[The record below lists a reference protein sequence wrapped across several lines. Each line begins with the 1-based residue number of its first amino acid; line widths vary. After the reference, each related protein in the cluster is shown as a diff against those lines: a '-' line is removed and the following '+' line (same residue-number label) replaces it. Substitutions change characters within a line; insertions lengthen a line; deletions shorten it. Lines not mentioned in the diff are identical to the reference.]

1 MAKSKNGGTRAYIR
15 GRIGSDVYSIGKDGK
30 GSRQQ
35 VVRSLAE
42 QVSNPRSQSQ
52 MFGRMVM
59 STVMQAVS
67 ALSYIIDHSFD
78 GMAKGQPSISE
89 FIRRNYALVK
99 ADAETHPTTGNVFGL
114 NAYQEKGAKQGAYVI
129 SDGKALVPAAAVL
142 TAASGLLTI
151 TVSGASLT
159 VEALRSALG
168 FGDDDFITLVG
179 INANGSADFC
189 RIGVNKNAEG
199 TVVITDSNIADVLTL
214 DGNVTPT
221 LDVDG
226 LAITATISTIAGN
239 CGIIVTKK
247 VNGAFEHSACTL
259 STPTNPQYNA
269 TIAILSYPVGTQ
281 LYLNGGD
288 LNGGGGGGPV
298 VADVVAFK
306 NNASGQPDVNIVG
319 LRQDTG
325 KVIFIAENG
334 DEYICQNQNDDSTAF
349 GKYYVDMQAAD
360 ITSAG
365 SNEEPAG
372 YTGKQVALGNYIDN
386 SDEDYA
392 QASQCVSWMMRH
404 GFAWSA
410 LFVN

>member
-67 ALSYIIDHSFD
+67 SLSYIIDHSFD

-99 ADAETHPTTGNVFGL
+99 ADAETHPVSGNAFGL
-114 NAYQEKGAKQGAYVI
+114 NAYQEKGVKQGAYVI

-151 TVSGASLT
+151 TASADSLT
-159 VEALRSALG
+159 VDALRSALG

-189 RIGVNKNAEG
+189 RIGINKNAEG
-199 TVVITDSNIADVLTL
+199 TVVITDANISDVLTL

-221 LDVDG
+221 LAVEG
-226 LAITATISTIAGN
+226 LAVKATISTIAGN

-281 LYLNGGD
+281 MYLNGGD
-288 LNGGGGGGPV
+288 LNGGGNGGGV
-298 VADVVAFK
+298 VADVMAFL
-306 NNASGQPDVNIVG
+306 NNATGQPDVNIVG
-319 LRQDTG
+319 LRQETG
-325 KVIFIAENG
+325 KVIFIGEDG
-334 DEYICQNQNDDSTAF
+334 EDYICINANDDSTGF
-349 GKYYVDMQAAD
+349 GKWYSDMQGADMSAAGVND
-360 ITSAG
+360 AP
-365 SNEEPAG
+365 EG
-372 YTGKQVALGNYIDN
+372 YEGKQIKVGCWTDN
-386 SDEDYA
+386 NDSDYPK
-392 QASQCVSWMMRH
+392 ASQCVSWMLRH

>member
-114 NAYQEKGAKQGAYVI
+114 NAYQEKGVKQGAYVI
-129 SDGKALVPAAAVL
+129 SDGKALVPAAAAL

-151 TVSGASLT
+151 TVTADSLT
-159 VEALRSALG
+159 VDALRSALG

-189 RIGVNKNAEG
+189 RIGINKNAAG

-214 DGNVTPT
+214 DGNVTPS

-226 LAITATISTIAGN
+226 LTVTATIASIAGN
-239 CGIIVTKK
+239 CGLIVTKK

-281 LYLNGGD
+281 MYLNGGD
-288 LNGGGGGGPV
+288 LNGGGGGGSV
-298 VADVVAFK
+298 VTDVVAFK
-306 NNASGQPDVNIVG
+306 NHASGQPDVNIVS
-319 LRQDTG
+319 LRQETG

-334 DEYICQNQNDDSTAF
+334 DEYICINANDDSVGF
-349 GKYYVDMQAAD
+349 GRWYSDMQAAD

-365 SNEEPAG
+365 VNDAPAG
-372 YTGKQVALGNYIDN
+372 YEGKQLELGMYTDA
-386 SDEDYA
+386 SDEEYP
-392 QASQCVSWMMRH
+392 QASQCVSFMLRH

-410 LFVN
+410 LFAS

>member
-99 ADAETHPTTGNVFGL
+99 ADAESHPSTGNAFGL
-114 NAYQEKGAKQGAYVI
+114 NAYQEKGVKKGAYVI
-129 SDGKALVPAAAVL
+129 SDGKALVPAAAAL

-151 TVSGASLT
+151 NVVADSLT
-159 VEALRSALG
+159 VDALRSALG
-168 FGDDDFITLVG
+168 FGDDDFLTLVG
-179 INANGSADFC
+179 INDNGTADFC
-189 RIGVNKNAEG
+189 RIGINKNAAG

-214 DGNVTPT
+214 DGNVTPS

-226 LAITATISTIAGN
+226 LAVKATISSIAGN

-247 VNGAFEHSACTL
+247 VNGAFEHSSCTL
-259 STPTNPQYNA
+259 STPTNPTYNA

-281 LYLNGGD
+281 MYLNGGD
-288 LNGGGGGGPV
+288 LNGGGGGGSV
-298 VADVVAFK
+298 VTDVIAFK
-306 NNASGQPDVNIVG
+306 NHASGQPDVNIVG
-319 LRQDTG
+319 LRQETG

-334 DEYICQNQNDDSTAF
+334 DEYICINANDDNTGF
-349 GKYYVDMQAAD
+349 GKWYSNMQAAN
-360 ITSAG
+360 ISNAG
-365 SNEEPAG
+365 VNDAPEG
-372 YTGKQVALGNYIDN
+372 YDDYQLELKIWTDD
-386 SDEDYA
+386 SDPSYA
-392 QASQCVSWMMRH
+392 QASQCVSWMLRH
-404 GFAWSA
+404 GFAWTA
-410 LFVN
+410 MFVN

>member
-99 ADAETHPTTGNVFGL
+99 ADAETHPTSGNAFGL
-114 NAYQEKGAKQGAYVI
+114 NSYQEKGAKKGAYVI
-129 SDGKALVPAAAVL
+129 SDGKALVPAAAAL
-142 TAASGLLTI
+142 NAASGLLTI
-151 TVSGASLT
+151 TVTAESLT
-159 VEALRSALG
+159 VDALRSALG
-168 FGDDDFITLVG
+168 FGDGDFITLVG
-179 INANGSADFC
+179 INANGTADFC
-189 RIGVNKNAEG
+189 RIGINKNAAG
-199 TVVITDSNIADVLTL
+199 TVVITDANISDVLTL
-214 DGNVTPT
+214 DGNVTPV
-221 LDVDG
+221 LAVAG
-226 LAITATISTIAGN
+226 LTVTATIASIAGN

-247 VNGAFEHSACTL
+247 VNGAFEHSSCTL

-281 LYLNGGD
+281 MYLNGGD
-288 LNGGGGGGPV
+288 LNGGGGGGSV
-298 VADVVAFK
+298 VADVCAFK
-306 NNASGQPDVNIVG
+306 NYQSGQPDVNIVG
-319 LRQDTG
+319 LRQETG
-325 KVIFIAENG
+325 IVIFEGEDGN
-334 DEYICQNQNDDSTAF
+334 DYICQNNNDDSTAF
-349 GKYYVDMQAAD
+349 GKWYSNMQATNIDDSSVNDAP
-360 ITSAG
+360 
-365 SNEEPAG
+365 EG
-372 YTGKQVALGNYIDN
+372 YDGRKIQLGNYTDD
-386 SDEDYA
+386 SATGYA
-392 QASQCVSWMMRH
+392 QAAQCLSWMLRH
-404 GFAWSA
+404 GFTWEAF
-410 LFVN
+410 FVS

>member
-99 ADAETHPTTGNVFGL
+99 ADAETHPTSGNAFGL

-129 SDGKALVPAAAVL
+129 SDGKALIPAAAAL
-142 TAASGLLTI
+142 TTASGLLTI
-151 TVSGASLT
+151 TVAGATLT
-159 VEALRSALG
+159 VDALRSALG

-189 RIGVNKNAEG
+189 RIGINKNADG
-199 TVVITDSNIADVLTL
+199 AVVITDANLADVITL

-226 LAITATISTIAGN
+226 LAVKATISSIAGN

-259 STPTNPQYNA
+259 STPTNPSYNA

-288 LNGGGGGGPV
+288 LNGGGGGGAV
-298 VADVVAFK
+298 VADVCAFK
-306 NNASGQPDVNIVG
+306 NAASGQPDVNIVG
-319 LRQDTG
+319 LRQETG

-334 DEYICQNQNDDSTAF
+334 DEYICQNNNDDTTAF
-349 GKYYVDMQAAD
+349 GRYYIDMQGADMNAATAND
-360 ITSAG
+360 AP
-365 SNEEPAG
+365 EG
-372 YTGKQVALGNYIDN
+372 YDDKQLQVDNYIDN
-386 SDEDYA
+386 SDAGYA
-392 QASQCVSWMMRH
+392 QASQCVSWMLRH

>member
-99 ADAETHPTTGNVFGL
+99 ADAETHPTSGNAFGL
-114 NAYQEKGAKQGAYVI
+114 NAYQEKGVKKGAYVI

-151 TVSGASLT
+151 TVTAESLT
-159 VEALRSALG
+159 VDALRSALG

-179 INANGSADFC
+179 INANGTADFC
-189 RIGVNKNAEG
+189 RIGINKNAGG
-199 TVVITDSNIADVLTL
+199 TVVITDANISDVLTL
-214 DGNVTPT
+214 DGNVTPV
-221 LDVDG
+221 LAVAG
-226 LAITATISTIAGN
+226 LTVTATISSIAGN

-247 VNGAFEHSACTL
+247 VNGAFEHSSCTL

-281 LYLNGGD
+281 MYLNGGD
-288 LNGGGGGGPV
+288 LNGGGGGGSV
-298 VADVVAFK
+298 VTDVVAFK
-306 NNASGQPDVNIVG
+306 NATSGQPDVNIVS
-319 LRQDTG
+319 LRQETG
-325 KVIFIAENG
+325 KVIFVGEDG
-334 DEYICQNQNDDSTAF
+334 EEYICKNNNEDSIGF
-349 GKYYVDMQAAD
+349 GKWYSDMQAAN
-360 ITSAG
+360 ITDAG
-365 SNEEPAG
+365 VDNAPEG
-372 YTGKQVALGNYIDN
+372 YTGKQIALGCWTDDN
-386 SDEDYA
+386 SQEYPK
-392 QASQCVSWMMRH
+392 ASQCVSWMLRH
-404 GFAWSA
+404 GFTWSA
-410 LFVN
+410 MFVS

>member
-67 ALSYIIDHSFD
+67 ALSYVIDHSFD

-151 TVSGASLT
+151 SVTGASLT
-159 VEALRSALG
+159 VDALRSALG

-189 RIGVNKNAEG
+189 RIGINKNAEG
-199 TVVITDSNIADVLTL
+199 TVVITDANITDVLTL

-247 VNGAFEHSACTL
+247 VNGAFEHSSCTL

-288 LNGGGGGGPV
+288 LNGGGGGGAV
-298 VADVVAFK
+298 VADVVAFA
-306 NNASGQPDVNIVG
+306 NYVEGQPDVNIVG
-319 LRQDTG
+319 VRQETG
-325 KVIFIAENG
+325 KVVFIAENG
-334 DEYICQNQNDDSTAF
+334 DEYVCQNNNDDSTAF
-349 GKYYVDMQAAD
+349 GKWYTDMQAAN
-360 ITSAG
+360 ISASG
-365 SNEEPAG
+365 VNDAPEG
-372 YTGKQVALGNYIDN
+372 YDGKKIVIGHYTDDSAA
-386 SDEDYA
+386 DYA
-392 QASQCVSWMMRH
+392 QASQCLSWMLRH

-410 LFVN
+410 FFVS

>member
-67 ALSYIIDHSFD
+67 SLSYIIDHSFD

-99 ADAETHPTTGNVFGL
+99 ADAETHPSSGNAFGL
-114 NAYQEKGAKQGAYVI
+114 NAYQEKGVKQGAYVI

-151 TVSGASLT
+151 TVTADSLT
-159 VEALRSALG
+159 VDALRSALG

-179 INANGSADFC
+179 INANGSADFS
-189 RIGVNKNAEG
+189 RIGINKNAAG
-199 TVVITDSNIADVLTL
+199 TVVITDANINDVITL
-214 DGNVTPT
+214 DGNVTPV
-221 LDVDG
+221 LAVAG
-226 LAITATISTIAGN
+226 LTITATISSIAGN

-247 VNGAFEHSACTL
+247 VNGAFEHSSCTL

-281 LYLNGGD
+281 MYLNGGD
-288 LNGGGGGGPV
+288 LNGGGGGGSV
-298 VADVVAFK
+298 VADVIAFK
-306 NNASGQPDVNIVG
+306 NHASGQPDVNIVG
-319 LRQDTG
+319 LRQETG
-325 KVIFIAENG
+325 KVVFIAE
-334 DEYICQNQNDDSTAF
+334 DDTEYICINANDDSTGF
-349 GKYYVDMQAAD
+349 GLWYSDMQAAD
-360 ITSAG
+360 IAAAG
-365 SNEEPAG
+365 VSDAPEG
-372 YTGKQVALGNYIDN
+372 YTDKQLELKVWTNNTDPNY
-386 SDEDYA
+386 E
-392 QASQCVSWMMRH
+392 QASQCVSWMLRH

-410 LFVN
+410 LFVA